1 LRYKGLIA
9 LPQIGTQ
16 LFWILLTVAGEVIT
30 TSTVVWYM
38 IQHQVRFLEIQV
50 LEDIYRVSFQLRQ
63 KRIQADII
71 LVSVIGADDQLAH
84 ANFYRNTILRIG
96 EISVVEQEL
105 AVNNGFSRI
114 SDHLCVD
121 KSH

>member
-38 IQHQVRFLEIQV
+38 IQHQVRFLEVQV

>member
-1 LRYKGLIA
+1 
-9 LPQIGTQ
+9 
-16 LFWILLTVAGEVIT
+16 
-30 TSTVVWYM
+30 M
-38 IQHQVRFLEIQV
+38 IQHQVRLLEVQV

-63 KRIQADII
+63 KRIQADIT
-71 LVSVIGADDQLAH
+71 LVSMIGADDQLAH